1 VRAVHDSV
9 ENLGR
14 IWASIDALCASL
26 TEEQWK
32 RPTALPGWSVQDNLS
47 HLVDY
52 ESRALGRPGPD
63 HTPADLGHA
72 RNAIGQSNEVGVDY
86 RRPWTGERVLAEFR
100 EVTAARLVQL
110 RTLTDDDLTQPVD
123 TPAGPGTVTDMLTLR
138 VMDSWTHEQDMRT
151 ALRRPGH
158 LEGPAVDQA
167 LAHFTGFLPYVVGK
181 RAGAPD
187 GARVVVDIAGHDPI
201 GIEVVDRRARRTD
214 APPPDPD
221 ATVRTDVATFVA
233 LVNGRVH
240 ASDAGLGEHIEIIGD
255 EGLGRAIVDNLS
267 VMV

>member
-1 VRAVHDSV
+1 V

-14 IWASIDALCASL
+14 IWASIDALCSPL

-32 RPTALPGWSVQDNLS
+32 RSTALPGWSVQDNLS

-63 HTPADLGHA
+63 HTPPDLGHA

-86 RRPWTGERVLAEFR
+86 RRPWTGEQVLAEFR
-100 EVTAARLVQL
+100 EVTAARLAQL
-110 RTLTDDDLTQPVD
+110 RSFTDDDMARPVD
-123 TPAGPGTVTDMLTLR
+123 TPAGPGTVSDMLTLR
-138 VMDSWTHEQDMRT
+138 VMDSWAHEQDIRT
-151 ALRRPGH
+151 ALGRPGH
-158 LEGPAVDQA
+158 LEGPAVDQS
-167 LAHFTGFLPYVVGK
+167 LAHFTGFLPYVIGK

-187 GARVVVDIAGHDPI
+187 GARVVVEIGGHDPI
-201 GIEVVDRRARRTD
+201 AIEVVDRRARRTD
-214 APPPDPD
+214 TVPLDPD
-221 ATVRTDVATFVA
+221 VTLRTDVATFVA

-240 ASDAGLGEHIEIIGD
+240 TSDAGLDDRIEITGD
-255 EGLGRAIVDNLS
+255 QVLGRAIIDNLS

>member
-1 VRAVHDSV
+1 MHDSV

-14 IWASIDALCASL
+14 TWTSIEALCASL
-26 TEEQWK
+26 SEEQWK

-63 HTPADLGHA
+63 HTPPDLGHT
-72 RNAIGQSNEVGVDY
+72 RNAIGRSNEVGVDY
-86 RRPWTGERVLAEFR
+86 RRRFSGAEVLDEFR
-100 EVTAARLVQL
+100 DITRDRLAQL
-110 RTLTDDDLTQPVD
+110 RALTDADLARETV
-123 TPAGPGTVTDMLTLR
+123 TPAGPGTVADMLTLR
-138 VMDSWTHEQDMRT
+138 VMDTWTHEQDIRT

-158 LEGPAVDQA
+158 LEGPVVDQS

-187 GARVVVDIAGHDPI
+187 GARVVVEIAGHDPI
-201 GIEVVDRRARRTD
+201 AIEVVDRRARRTD
-214 APPPDPD
+214 TVPPDPD
-221 ATVRTDVATFVA
+221 VTVRTDVATFAA
-233 LVNGRVH
+233 LVNGRVD
-240 ASDAGLGEHIEIIGD
+240 ASDAGLDEHIEIIGD
-255 EGLGRAIVDNLS
+255 QVLGRAIVDNLT